1 MLRDTYIQRKKLID
15 LCPDQTTATFN
26 KNFAE
31 LLGLRYDSNTNK
43 VYFFD
48 DGTNGLNFSFT
59 VNTSNKSLT
68 SSSIYFGNTVITGY
82 TMGFNGTSVASPTD
96 GSDSLLYYYLDET
109 VGVKLFGIAKK
120 NARVSLTVA
129 ITTEYNPIDSTAQ
142 NIVIMTT
149 DVLGPSN
156 TNNVNVFRNNDGSVY
171 KTNNWINST
180 DRLCPI
186 GLLVPILDT
195 SANSILSNFYL
206 SAALPIGSVYQ
217 DACVFKMGNEYYI
230 AMSDSSGN
238 VPKIC
243 FKLSATDFDP
253 SVYYDNKLIPMLTNS
268 NDGTNGS
275 ASCPLK
281 SPLYNGTN
289 SGTDMRAY
297 YAFDN
302 TTNTHLEYF
311 GENQSGAWCRYDFTN
326 PIHLLR
332 MTATIGHYNPSNQ
345 YAYEL
350 QYLKNGT
357 EDEWITLGSGIHTGA
372 MSIVDH
378 SISDAVVT
386 SAVRFYSSSTKTTSS
401 NIFLYELQAY
411 GW

>member
-1 MLRDTYIQRKKLID
+1 MLRDTYIQRKKLTE
-15 LCPDQTTATFN
+15 LCPDQNAATFS
-26 KNFAE
+26 KNFSE
-31 LLGLRYDSNTNK
+31 LLGLRYDSDSDR

-48 DGTNGLNFSFT
+48 DGTDGLSIKFNILSGSK
-59 VNTSNKSLT
+59 VLNNT
-68 SSSIYFGNTVITGY
+68 SIYFGDTTITGY
-82 TMGFNGTSVASPTD
+82 TMDFRNSNFTSPTD
-96 GSDSLLYYYLDET
+96 GSDSLLYYYIDET
-109 VGVKLFGIAKK
+109 VGVKLFGIQKK
-120 NARVSLTVA
+120 NARISLNVA
-129 ITTEYNPIDSTAQ
+129 ITTEYDPIECKTQ
-142 NIVIMTT
+142 NIVIMTS
-149 DVLGPSN
+149 DVIGTSG
-156 TNNVNVFRNNDGSVY
+156 TGIVNVFRNKDGSVY
-171 KTNNWINST
+171 KTNNWLSNT
-180 DRLCPI
+180 DRLCPL
-186 GLLVPILDT
+186 GLLIPVLDT
-195 SANSILSNFYL
+195 ATNSILSNFYV
-206 SAALPIGSVYQ
+206 SASLPIGSVYP

-230 AMSDSSGN
+230 AMSDYSGN
-238 VPKIC
+238 GPKLC

-253 SVYYDNKLIPMLTNS
+253 SVYYDNKLIPILTGS

-357 EDEWITLGSGIHTGA
+357 EDEWVTLGSGIHTGTT
-372 MSIVDH
+372 SIVNH
-378 SISDAVVT
+378 SVSDAVVT